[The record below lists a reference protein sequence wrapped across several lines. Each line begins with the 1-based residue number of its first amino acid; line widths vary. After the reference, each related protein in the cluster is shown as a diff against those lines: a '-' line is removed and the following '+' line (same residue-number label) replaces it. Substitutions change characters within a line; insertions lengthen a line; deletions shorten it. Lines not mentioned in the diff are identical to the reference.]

1 MSCDDRAN
9 AFLVEGIAE
18 CGDDVGCAAEIEKK
32 YGKMAV
38 KCCIAEQEE
47 FDVKVRREECKAEP
61 TKQGKREC
69 FKALRALI
77 EDVCPNPSA
86 M

>member
-1 MSCDDRAN
+1 M
-9 AFLVEGIAE
+9 VENIAA
-18 CGDDVGCAAEIEKK
+18 CGDDGGCAQKVEKK

-38 KCCIAEQEE
+38 KCCLETQDG

-61 TKQGKREC
+61 TKPEKKEC
-69 FKALRALI
+69 FKALRAEI